1 MKEYDVLIIGAGPA
15 GLTAGIYSARAGAK
29 VAIVEKSAPGGKAN
43 LANDLENYMGTD
55 GISGS
60 DLMIKSFSQ
69 AEKYGAEFIF
79 DEATSINLKDRI
91 VTLQSGEISYKSLI
105 IAVGTFDRKTG
116 VKNEQDFVGRG
127 VSYCA
132 VCDGNFFKN
141 KTVVVAG
148 GGNTAFKDAL
158 YLATLAK
165 KVYIVHRREG
175 FRAEKILVD
184 RAKENEKIEFVL
196 NGVVTGLFGEN
207 KLEKVEVTLAD
218 GKKEQINAD
227 GIFVALGAEPETG
240 FIPAEIQKDDKGY
253 ILTDEKMRTNID
265 GVFAVGDVR
274 EKDLRQIVTAS
285 SDGAVAGQFASEYV
299 MAKFYK

>member
-175 FRAEKILVD
+175 FSAEKILVD

-207 KLEKVEVTLAD
+207 KLEKVEVTFTD